1 MHDSS
6 YRKMKAFV
14 ERYLAQGVGRSLQII
29 DIGGRSVDGGNGYRK
44 LFELEGW
51 NYRVLDLEA
60 GHNVD
65 IVVQDPY
72 NWSALPS
79 ASIDVAVSGQVLEHV
94 EFPWL
99 TIAEVERVLKPG
111 GVMCL
116 IVPSA
121 GPEHRYPLDCWR
133 IYPDGVRALAK
144 QARLEVVEVFTEWGV
159 GQWQDT
165 FAVLRKPLDTLTD
178 TEMASPL
185 GNIVDLG
192 VGAESYRQAL
202 AQRPSDPAYYAHLDL
217 LEIRNGN
224 PAAAAAA
231 LRVGVEECPDNAYL
245 RMRLI
250 AVLSSMGLAGIAVD
264 HGVALVAMPTSKAS
278 ARVLDGFVARLNENE
293 RTYFTACLAGISFG
307 RLAQHAEAAGQEG
320 CFALEA
326 VCWKGLSTL
335 QPEVVDYRVRSA
347 LALCGSGAADI
358 AYRALEAVLEWQLS
372 SGIVNRTTIVQQL
385 INKKNAHTYLEI
397 GVERGTNFLQI
408 RAPYK
413 LAVDPHFKI
422 PGGHRDSVGVHYI
435 ETTSD
440 DFFEKHSHLIQNKID
455 VAFIDGLHTYEQA
468 LKDVENALKF
478 LADDGVIVMHD
489 CLPASEAEACKYERD
504 AKRHPKFKNA
514 WTGDVYKTIIDL
526 KARYGDLEV
535 FVVDQDHG
543 VGIVRRKSGVK
554 TLKMTREEVSGM
566 TFSDF
571 YPARKTLL
579 SLKEAGEFVDWLK
592 SVPAGN

>member
-6 YRKMKAFV
+6 YRKMKSFA
-14 ERYLAQGVGRSLQII
+14 ERYLARGIELPLQII
-29 DIGGRSVDGGNGYRK
+29 DIGGRSVDGGDGYRK
-44 LFELEGW
+44 LFELEAW

-72 NWSALPS
+72 NWSAIPS

-99 TIAEVERVLKPG
+99 TIVEVERILKPG
-111 GVMCL
+111 GVVCL

-133 IYPDGVRALAK
+133 IYPDGIRALAK
-144 QARLEVVEVFTEWGV
+144 QAKLEVVEVFTEWGV

-165 FAVLRKPLDTLTD
+165 FAVLRKPIDGSAK
-178 TEMASPL
+178 TESASPL
-185 GNIVDLG
+185 GNLVDLG

-224 PAAAAAA
+224 AAAAAAA
-231 LRVGVEECPDNAYL
+231 LRIGVEVCPDNAYL
-245 RMRLI
+245 RMRLV

-264 HGVALVAMPTSKAS
+264 HGIALIRMPTSKAS
-278 ARVLDGFVARLNENE
+278 ARVLESFVAKLNENE
-293 RTYFTACLAGISFG
+293 RTYFSACLVGVPLG
-307 RLAQHAEAAGQEG
+307 RLSQHAEAAGQEG

-326 VCWKGLSTL
+326 ACWKGLSTL
-335 QPEVVDYRVRSA
+335 QPEVVDYRVRNG
-347 LALCGSGAADI
+347 LALCGAGAAEI
-358 AYRALEAVLEWQLS
+358 AQRALDAALEWQMET
-372 SGIVNRTTIVQQL
+372 GIVNRTTIVQQL
-385 INKKNAHTYLEI
+385 INRKNAHTYLEI

-408 RAPYK
+408 RAPHK

-422 PGGHRDSVGVHYI
+422 PGGHKDGVGVHYV

-440 DFFEKHSHLIQNKID
+440 EFFEKHSHLIQGKID

-468 LKDVENALKF
+468 LKDVENVLKF

-489 CLPASEAEACKYERD
+489 CLPTSEAEACKYEHD
-504 AKRHPKFKNA
+504 AKSHPEFKNA
-514 WTGDVYKTIIDL
+514 WTGDVYKTIMDL
-526 KARYGDLEV
+526 KAHHNDLEV

-543 VGIVRRKSGVK
+543 VGIVRRKSGVQ
-554 TLKMTREEVSGM
+554 TLAMTSEAVSRM
-566 TFSDF
+566 TFNDF
-571 YPARKTLL
+571 YPARKALL
-579 SLKEAGEFVDWLK
+579 SLKEANEFIDWLN
-592 SVPAGN
+592 SSIH